1 MRIIVDAMGGDNAP
15 GEIVKG
21 ALRARKELGVDV
33 VLVGR
38 KEEIERCLNPDDIC
52 QFEIVDAREIVTMED
67 DPSTATRRKKDSSMT
82 VALNLLRDGKGDAV
96 VSAGSTG
103 ALLTG
108 ATLIVKRI
116 RGIRRA
122 AMAPVLP
129 AGEHGVM
136 LIDCGANVE
145 CTPEYL
151 LQFGLMGSVYARR
164 MMGCEEP
171 RVGLLNVGTEDTK
184 GGELQ
189 HQAFAL
195 LTGATLIVKRIK
207 GIRRAAMAPVLPA
220 GEHGIMLIDCGANVE
235 CTPEYLLQFAYMGS
249 FYAKKMMGC
258 ESPRVGLLNVG
269 TEDTKGGELQ
279 HQAFAL
285 LKQAAEE
292 GRINFVGNVEGT
304 GVFMG
309 AADVVVTDGFTG
321 NVLLK
326 GTEGAINFMMGALK
340 GVFYK
345 STKNK
350 LAAAVLKNDL
360 KAMKKSMD
368 VNEVGGTAFVG
379 ISKPV
384 IKAHG
389 SSKEA
394 AFFAAIRQ
402 AIAFV
407 NAGVVEDIENN
418 IEYMKL
424 KAEN

>member
-1 MRIIVDAMGGDNAP
+1 MKIIIDAMGGDNAP
-15 GEIVKG
+15 EEIVKG
-21 ALRARKELGVDV
+21 ALRAKNELGVELC
-33 VLVGR
+33 LVGR
-38 KEEIERCLNPDDIC
+38 QEEILPLVGSEA
-52 QFEIVDAREIVTMED
+52 QEIEIMDAREVVTMED

-116 RGIRRA
+116 KGIRRA

-129 AGEHGVM
+129 AGETGVM

-145 CTPEYL
+145 CTAEYL
-151 LQFGLMGSVYARR
+151 LQFAYMGSFYAKK
-164 MMGCEEP
+164 MMGLENP

-189 HQAFAL
+189 HQTF
-195 LTGATLIVKRIK
+195 K
-207 GIRRAAMAPVLPA
+207 
-220 GEHGIMLIDCGANVE
+220 
-235 CTPEYLLQFAYMGS
+235 
-249 FYAKKMMGC
+249 
-258 ESPRVGLLNVG
+258 
-269 TEDTKGGELQ
+269 
-279 HQAFAL
+279 L
-285 LKQAAEE
+285 LKEADAQ

-304 GVFMG
+304 GVFSG

-326 GTEGAINFMMGALK
+326 ATEGVIKYMMKSLK

-350 LAAAVLKNDL
+350 LAAAVIKGDL
-360 KAMKKSMD
+360 SEMKKSMD
-368 VNEVGGTAFVG
+368 PNEVGGTAFIG

-389 SSKEA
+389 SSNA
-394 AFFAAIRQ
+394 DSFFAAIRQ
-402 AIAFV
+402 AVKFV
-407 NAGVVEDIENN
+407 DAGVIEDITNS
-418 IEYMKL
+418 IDYMKL
-424 KAEN
+424 KAEE